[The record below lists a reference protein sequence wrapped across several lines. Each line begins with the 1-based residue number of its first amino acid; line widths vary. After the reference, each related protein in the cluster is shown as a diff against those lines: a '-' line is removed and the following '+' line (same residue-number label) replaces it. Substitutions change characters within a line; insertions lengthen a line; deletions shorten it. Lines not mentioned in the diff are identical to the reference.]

1 MKALR
6 SIAAQVSIAIAAG
19 LIFYSII
26 LALTVKS
33 KLSTGLEEYLQEE
46 LESLSE
52 VLIDE
57 MKLPL
62 ESTKNTANWI
72 KDEIEGNYEEEGY
85 SRELMTRV
93 TKDAVKF
100 FKAETVVFF
109 DTDGN
114 QVSDPQFGV
123 TAKLD
128 FVTRVLNGASLL
140 NLVDTDENI
149 YAVAAV
155 PLSYKGKIFGAVVL
169 KTKASTDELIANVSK
184 STNCV
189 ATIFSGTKR
198 IYTSVDGMKG
208 TTIANKELID
218 NAMKGK
224 STSLITQINNEKYI
238 AYYFPL
244 IGTEG
249 NFLTTLFI
257 AKPLK
262 VVDKT
267 SGVIFRPMSRVII
280 IASFVLLLALIT
292 LLYRKIILPMRKI
305 NTAIENLSSGDADL
319 TQRLEVKGHNEFARL
334 SSGVNKFIE
343 MLHAIIKDLKEMQG
357 KLSITS
363 EELGESSQQSA
374 AATAEILA
382 NIQSVRKQS
391 ENQAAATKNTAAV
404 LDTSSS
410 TVDDL
415 SNNIESQTSS
425 VSESSAAIEEML
437 GNITAVTTSVKKMAG
452 SFGELNATV
461 SDGKSKLWTVDEK
474 VNQIAEQSK
483 MLIQATSVI
492 TQIASETN
500 LLAMNAAIEAAH
512 AGDAGKG
519 FSVVAE
525 EIRKL
530 AENSG
535 NQSKNIATEL
545 KAITTSIQDVVN
557 LSSSSQTAF
566 GAIVTQ
572 LDTTDIIMRE
582 INNAMEEQQ
591 TASKQIFESLSD
603 MKMQSLE
610 VSDKAQVMSNGINN
624 VARDMNTVTQ
634 ISLTI
639 LGSMDEMTAGMQQI
653 GEATQNVSDLAS
665 VTKDNVNMLNE
676 KLSQFKV

>member
-6 SIAAQVSIAIAAG
+6 SIAAQLCIAIALG
-19 LIFYSII
+19 LSLYSIT
-26 LALTVKS
+26 LMLTVKS

-62 ESTKNTANWI
+62 ESTKSTANWI
-72 KDEIEGNYEEEGY
+72 KDEIEKNYEEEGY
-85 SRELMTRV
+85 SQELMTRV
-93 TKDAVKF
+93 TQDAIKF

-109 DTDGN
+109 DTNGN

-123 TAKLD
+123 TAKMD

-140 NLVDTDENI
+140 NFVDTDENI
-149 YAVAAV
+149 YAVSAV
-155 PLSYKGKIFGAVVL
+155 PLSYNGKIFGAVVL

-198 IYTSVDGMKG
+198 IYTSVSGMKG
-208 TTIANKELID
+208 TTIANKELIE
-218 NAMKGK
+218 NAQKGK
-224 STSLITQINNEKYI
+224 STSLVTQINGEEYV

-244 IGTEG
+244 NDSDGKFI
-249 NFLTTLFI
+249 TTLFI

-262 VVDKT
+262 VVAKT
-267 SGVIFRPMSRVII
+267 SSTIFRPMSRVII
-280 IASFVLLLALIT
+280 IASAVLLLALIA

-305 NTAIENLSSGDADL
+305 TKAITNLSSGDADL
-319 TQRLEVKGHNEFARL
+319 TQRLNVKGQDEFARL
-334 SSGVNKFIE
+334 GTGVNNFIE
-343 MLHAIIKDLKEMQG
+343 MLHEIIKELKTMQNR
-357 KLSITS
+357 LSETS
-363 EELGESSQQSA
+363 EELDESSQQSA

-415 SNNIESQTSS
+415 SNNIDSQTSS

-452 SFGELNATV
+452 SFSELNETV

-545 KAITTSIQDVVN
+545 KAISTSIQDVVN

-591 TASKQIFESLSD
+591 TASKQIFESLSN

-610 VSDKAQVMSNGINN
+610 VSDKAQAMSNGINN
-624 VARDMNTVTQ
+624 VANDMNTVTQ

-639 LGSMDEMTAGMQQI
+639 LGSMDEMTVGMQQI
-653 GEATQNVSDLAS
+653 GEATQNVSELAS
-665 VTKDNVNMLNE
+665 ITKDNVNMMNE
-676 KLSQFKV
+676 KLGQFKV